1 MGFDPWNR
9 SLKNR
14 DSIGTPTPKVKVHL
28 GVWRFNS
35 PTLPYSQPPMNMMC
49 DSQASLLAR
58 IFASLYFRR
67 EPKAKVATY
76 FNALNVVA
84 HKKNKQ
90 TYNKST

>member
-1 MGFDPWNR
+1 
-9 SLKNR
+9 
-14 DSIGTPTPKVKVHL
+14 
-28 GVWRFNS
+28 
-35 PTLPYSQPPMNMMC
+35 MNMMC